1 MYCHTPA
8 MLRSHI
14 DDTRKMASGSGSQ
27 NQNVLLCTQSLPI
40 LLSLVK
46 DRTHDNHCF
55 QQEHAIPVLE
65 NVCQIQQCS
74 HKQNYANDN
83 AYEYSDAQKSF
94 WLTFHAASCCFSS
107 CHWAAAKVRWA
118 HLVMVTV
125 CFNWLIR
132 PSSSRCNA
140 GKTGTQGQHF
150 AWAPWWWLNFVHVHA
165 YVHAYNM
172 HNANIVLTRCLH
184 DEKLLLAWTCDL
196 THAADVHTL
205 HACAHAACMCTR
217 CSTCQDTCQSN

>member
-1 MYCHTPA
+1 MRARHNDEQAASTARGLHGEQLSHAPKCMSVRAAMYCHTPA

-94 WLTFHAASCCFSS
+94 
-107 CHWAAAKVRWA
+107 
-118 HLVMVTV
+118 
-125 CFNWLIR
+125 
-132 PSSSRCNA
+132 
-140 GKTGTQGQHF
+140 
-150 AWAPWWWLNFVHVHA
+150 
-165 YVHAYNM
+165 
-172 HNANIVLTRCLH
+172 
-184 DEKLLLAWTCDL
+184 
-196 THAADVHTL
+196 
-205 HACAHAACMCTR
+205 
-217 CSTCQDTCQSN
+217 